1 MTVCIRALSIYL
13 TWSDP
18 RVFHETLQVEYFL
31 GALVLGAALGCV
43 GPLSITYIYI
53 YQNTKE
59 VERASNKKVVEK

>member
-53 YQNTKE
+53 PKHKGSRKGIKQKG
-59 VERASNKKVVEK
+59 S